1 MILKDS
7 RKLKRKQVIIMLKYY
22 KIVFG
27 FNEDDYLSITSDE
40 LHKAQV
46 IAIEGGKAIFEAG
59 FFNNRGNDVMRIVPD
74 WHRVRGWNK
83 GYKMT
88 ALDHEDIEPLVEDY
102 RKTLANGKLLAEF
115 IIKENRR
122 ELLSKPASEVFKEV
136 KQLHS
141 PINKFLNDSTKA
153 LSDKF
158 KI

>member
-1 MILKDS
+1 MP
-7 RKLKRKQVIIMLKYY
+7 KYY

-46 IAIEGGKAIFEAG
+46 IAIEGGKAVFEEG
-59 FFNNRGNDVMRIVPD
+59 FYNNRGNDVMRIVPD
-74 WHRVRGWNK
+74 WHKVRGWNK
-83 GYKMT
+83 GYKMN
-88 ALDHEDIEPLVEDY
+88 ALDHEDVANLVEPY
-102 RKTLANGKLLAEF
+102 KKTLYNGKLLAEF

-122 ELLSKPASEVFKEV
+122 DLLSLPASEAFQQIKHLQTPNYKQVSGEV
-136 KQLHS
+136 K
-141 PINKFLNDSTKA
+141 K

>member
-1 MILKDS
+1 MP
-7 RKLKRKQVIIMLKYY
+7 KYY

-46 IAIEGGKAIFEAG
+46 IAIEGGKATFEEG
-59 FFNNRGNDVMRIVPD
+59 FYNNRGNDIMRIVPD

-88 ALDHEDIEPLVEDY
+88 ALDHEDVANLIEPY
-102 RKTLANGKLLAEF
+102 RQTLAKGKLLAEF
-115 IIKENRR
+115 IIKNNRR
-122 ELLSKPASEVFKEV
+122 DLLSLPASEAFSEL
-136 KQLHS
+136 KQLRTVEHKQIS
-141 PINKFLNDSTKA
+141 SESKL

>member
-1 MILKDS
+1 
-7 RKLKRKQVIIMLKYY
+7 MLKFY

-46 IAIEGGKAIFEAG
+46 IAIEGGKAIFEQG

-83 GYKMT
+83 GHKMT
-88 ALDHEDIEPLVEDY
+88 PFDYDDINNLVEPY

-115 IIKENRR
+115 IIKNNRR
-122 ELLSKPASEVFKEV
+122 ELLSIPATEAFKEI
-136 KQLHS
+136 KSLSS
-141 PINKFLNDSTKA
+141 PENKKLNEGNK
-153 LSDKF
+153 LLVDKF
-158 KI
+158 RIPDN

>member
-1 MILKDS
+1 MPKF
-7 RKLKRKQVIIMLKYY
+7 Y

-27 FNEDDYLSITSDE
+27 FNEDDYISINSDE

-46 IAIEGGKAIFEAG
+46 IAIEGGKATFEDG

-83 GYKMT
+83 GYKMN
-88 ALDHEDIEPLVEDY
+88 ALDHEDVENLVEPY
-102 RKTLANGKLLAEF
+102 RQTLANGKLLAEF

-122 ELLSKPASEVFKEV
+122 ELLSVPASEAFKKLKKLQINTS
-136 KQLHS
+136 KQISSESKLLT
-141 PINKFLNDSTKA
+141 N
-153 LSDKF
+153 KF

>member
-1 MILKDS
+1 MPK
-7 RKLKRKQVIIMLKYY
+7 KYY
-22 KIVFG
+22 KLVFG

-88 ALDHEDIEPLVEDY
+88 ELDHEDIKELVEPY
-102 RKTLANGKLLAEF
+102 RKTLANSKLLAEF

-122 ELLSKPASEVFKEV
+122 DLLSQPASEAFKEI
-136 KQLHS
+136 KQLQS
-141 PINKFLNDSTKA
+141 PVHKE
-153 LSDKF
+153 LSEWSDTLADKLSV
-158 KI
+158 K